1 MVKIDISRFSYMF
14 QSLYGFTTLL
24 SNDYSTIESHATVQN
39 QQDKGIETAWKVLMS
54 LGFTIKR
61 QNLLSLKSPF
71 EVEQWGLM
79 EDGLIQI
86 WVHLWTA
93 YAQVA
98 PDLCK
103 KAEEYAKITYR
114 ICIGEDD
121 TFDEKYGKLAHQ
133 AMFEGIDLGEAF
145 QSERNKGVGNS
156 SGG

>member
-1 MVKIDISRFSYMF
+1 MERKPLARLAIYTFRQGVMESGQTRLN
-14 QSLYGFTTLL
+14 QS
-24 SNDYSTIESHATVQN
+24 SKVIEA
-39 QQDKGIETAWKVLMS
+39 AWKVPMS

-61 QNLLSLKSPF
+61 QNPLSLKSPF

-79 EDGLIQI
+79 EDCLIQI

-103 KAEEYAKITYR
+103 KAEEYAKITYK

-121 TFDEKYGKLAHQ
+121 TFDEKYGKLAY
-133 AMFEGIDLGEAF
+133 
-145 QSERNKGVGNS
+145 
-156 SGG
+156 